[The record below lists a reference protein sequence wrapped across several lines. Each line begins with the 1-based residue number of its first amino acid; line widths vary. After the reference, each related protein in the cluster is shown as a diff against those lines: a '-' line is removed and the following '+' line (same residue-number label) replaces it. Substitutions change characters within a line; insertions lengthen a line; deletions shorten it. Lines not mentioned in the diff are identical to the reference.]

1 MENIKPYNTLFLD
14 RDGVINRQRPHDY
27 VKTVDEFVFLDGS
40 IEALQLL
47 TPLFNHILI
56 VTNQR
61 GVGKGIMSNKALD
74 EIHTYMINAIS
85 QRGGRI
91 DKIYVCTDIDNSS
104 INRKPNIGMAIQA
117 KLDFPDIDFS
127 QSMMAGDS
135 FSDMEFAQR
144 AGIKRFLI
152 GEKYEQS
159 EDTFKSRYNW
169 SPDLLTFAKQLIKD
183 MKI

>member
-1 MENIKPYNTLFLD
+1 MRNTKPYNTLFLD

-27 VKTVDEFVFLDGS
+27 VKTTDEFIFIDGVV
-40 IEALQLL
+40 EALRLL
-47 TPLFNHILI
+47 APLFQHILI

-61 GVGKGIMSNKALD
+61 GVGKGVMSEKALE
-74 EIHTYMINAIS
+74 EIHAYMTDAIS
-85 QRGGRI
+85 KAGGRI
-91 DKIYVCTDIDNSS
+91 DKIYVCTDVNNSS

-117 KLDFPDIDFS
+117 KQDYPDIDFS

-159 EDTFKSRYNW
+159 TDTFKTQYNW
-169 SPDLLTFAKQLIKD
+169 YPDLLTFAKQLIKD
-183 MKI
+183 TEA